1 MDRLNQLWK
10 NVTDEEIETLLLIVT
25 CKSIETRDKIVTQGS
40 IETNKL
46 NS

>member
-1 MDRLNQLWK
+1 MNQLWK

-25 CKSIETRDKIVTQGS
+25 GTSIETHDKVVTEES